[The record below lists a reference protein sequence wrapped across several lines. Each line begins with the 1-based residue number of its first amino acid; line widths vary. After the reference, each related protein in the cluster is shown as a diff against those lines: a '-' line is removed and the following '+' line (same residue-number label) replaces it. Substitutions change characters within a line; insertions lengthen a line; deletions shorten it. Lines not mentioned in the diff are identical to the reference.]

1 MKTVI
6 LRPATVCG
14 TSKNIR
20 LDLTINMLTFQA
32 IKKQITVF
40 GGKQYRPNLTL
51 IDMMEVYHFFLKN
64 NLTGIFNVGF
74 ENEKILSIAKK
85 ISNTINKVNISITK
99 SNDLR
104 SYRLDSQKLLDI
116 GFVRKS
122 NIKKEIKKLKVFY
135 LNKKFKFKK
144 EMIRLNFFKKKK

>member
-1 MKTVI
+1 M
-6 LRPATVCG
+6 
-14 TSKNIR
+14 
-20 LDLTINMLTFQA
+20 LDLKM
-32 IKKQITVF
+32 K
-40 GGKQYRPNLTL
+40 
-51 IDMMEVYHFFLKN
+51 
-64 NLTGIFNVGF
+64 
-74 ENEKILSIAKK
+74 KILSIAKK
-85 ISNTINKVNISITK
+85 IISNTINKVNISITK

-144 EMIRLNFFKKKK
+144 EMIRLNFLKKKNKFKYSIIV